1 MMRSLILSLLFLL
14 PPTLEAGQHWEV
26 MLPGGAMRFQG
37 ELLAEACSVE
47 TSDRSLT
54 VNMGQLRTNMLHA
67 PGEDTDPIE
76 FDIHLRDCNKNVSQY
91 VGIAF
96 NGVADGK
103 NPDVIS
109 IGEGPNIAQDI
120 GVAIFDATDTLIPL
134 NSPPRRIAQVM
145 NGETILHF
153 VAKYRATGHHVTG
166 GKADAQA
173 WFSLTYE

>member
-1 MMRSLILSLLFLL
+1 MRLLIVSLLFLL
-14 PPTLEAGQHWEV
+14 PPALEAGEYWET

-47 TSDRSLT
+47 ISDRSLT
-54 VNMGQLRTNMLHA
+54 VNMGQIRTNKLHA
-67 PGEDTDPIE
+67 PGEDADPVE
-76 FDIHLRDCNKNVSQY
+76 FDIHLRDCNRNVSQY
-91 VGIAF
+91 VGVTF

-109 IGEGPNIAQDI
+109 VGEGPGIAQDI
-120 GVAIFDATDTLIPL
+120 GVAIFDASNTLIPL
-134 NSPPRRIAQVM
+134 NSPPRRVASVV

-153 VAKYRATGHHVTG
+153 VAKYRATGHHVMG